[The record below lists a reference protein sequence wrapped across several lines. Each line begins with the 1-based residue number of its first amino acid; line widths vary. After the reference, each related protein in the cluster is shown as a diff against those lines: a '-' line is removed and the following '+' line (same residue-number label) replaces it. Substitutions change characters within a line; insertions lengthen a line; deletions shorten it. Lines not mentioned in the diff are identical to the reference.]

1 MLDLPTVTLC
11 CVDTRSA
18 PQALEAI
25 RRSARSAR
33 FGRMIFFGSQAD
45 AASQAGHCV
54 PGLEW
59 RDIPP
64 IKSIRDYNRFML
76 HELRHHV
83 ETEHVLVVQWDGF
96 ISNPELWRD
105 DFLAWDYIGAPWYHG
120 GHPGMV
126 GNGGFS
132 LRSKRLLDALNSVQ
146 TNTDAPED
154 MEICVYQRGT
164 LESEFGV
171 RIAPLSVA
179 QDFACEYGAYRRTFG
194 FHGMHNFAHAL
205 SSSELDTWLDNAPE
219 EILVHDH
226 ARKLVKELIN
236 QDRPVEARRLLDRR
250 RQFLGVTLD
259 DWDLRARTYVA
270 QLRSIA

>member
-1 MLDLPTVTLC
+1 MLDLPTLTLC

-25 RRSARSAR
+25 RRSARHAR
-33 FGRMIFFGSQAD
+33 FGRMIFFGSPAD
-45 AASQAGHCV
+45 AARHSGHGI

-59 RDIPP
+59 HNIPP
-64 IKSIRDYNRFML
+64 IKSIQDYNRFML
-76 HELRHHV
+76 HELGHHV

-96 ISNPELWRD
+96 VSNPELWRT
-105 DFLAWDYIGAPWYHG
+105 DFLDWDYIGAPWYHG

-132 LRSKRLLDALNSVQ
+132 LRSKRLLDALNKVQ
-146 TNTDAPED
+146 MNTNSPED
-154 MEICVYQRGT
+154 MEICVNQRGT
-164 LESEFGV
+164 LESHFGI

-205 SSSELDTWLDNAPE
+205 SSSDLDTWLDIAPK
-219 EILVHDH
+219 EILIHKH

-236 QDRPVEARRLLDRR
+236 QDRPDEARRLLDRR
-250 RQFLGVTLD
+250 RQFLGVTFD
-259 DWDLRARTYVA
+259 DLNLRARTYLA
-270 QLRSIA
+270 QLTSIA